1 METKFQTS
9 FIPKKPLISP
19 NVMMQRAPRRLVSVF
34 IIFAV
39 IVFIISLAGLGGAYL
54 WKGYLT
60 SSQVNFK
67 QQLADREK
75 LFDINLITQL
85 KQANVQIDTARQL
98 LDSHVAMSQIFG
110 IISQFTTVS
119 SRFLSMDLTTK
130 DTQSNSNGV
139 KISMKGYGKDLSSV
153 AFQSDV
159 LGKLEEIG
167 LRNIVK
173 NPILSDPSRDED
185 GKVTFGFTATIE
197 PSSLSYKKSVLG
209 SPTASSTDQAS
220 TTNQ

>member
-19 NVMMQRAPRRLVSVF
+19 NVMMQRAPRRIVSLF
-34 IIFAV
+34 LMFAV

-85 KQANVQIDTARQL
+85 KQANVQIDTAKQIL
-98 LDSHVAMSQIFG
+98 NNHVAMSQVFD
-110 IISQFTTVS
+110 IISNFTIVS

-159 LGKLEEIG
+159 LGKLEDIG
-167 LRNIVK
+167 LRDIVK
-173 NPILSDPSRDED
+173 NPILSDPTKDKD
-185 GKVTFGFTATIE
+185 GKVTFGFSATFE
-197 PSSLSYKKSVLG
+197 PSGLSYKRSVLG
-209 SPTASSTDQAS
+209 NPATSSVNQAS

>member
-19 NVMMQRAPRRLVSVF
+19 NVMMQRAPRRLVSLF
-34 IIFAV
+34 LMFAV

-85 KQANVQIDTARQL
+85 KQANVQIDTAKQIL
-98 LDSHVAMSQIFG
+98 NNHVAMSQVFD
-110 IISQFTTVS
+110 IISNFTIVS
-119 SRFLSMDLTTK
+119 SRFLSMDIAAPTA
-130 DTQSNSNGV
+130 QSSGV

-159 LGKLEEIG
+159 LGKLEDIG
-167 LRNIVK
+167 LRDIVK
-173 NPILSDPSRDED
+173 NPILSDPTKDKD
-185 GKVTFGFTATIE
+185 GKVTFGFSATFE
-197 PSSLSYKKSVLG
+197 PSGLSYKRSVLG
-209 SPTASSTDQAS
+209 NPATSSVNQAS